1 MTMNN
6 RVIVEGRFLVN
17 MAGAFIRQD
26 DQRPIRGQLDW
37 ERIYRVAD
45 YHKITNMVY
54 LSTLGTGKKISPKWQ
69 DAFAERYWQG
79 LQYGEV
85 CKEAEQEILE
95 DFLN

>member
-69 DAFAERYWQG
+69 DAYHDGMGKYVKKPNRRS
-79 LQYGEV
+79 
-85 CKEAEQEILE
+85 
-95 DFLN
+95 